1 MNSKRIC
8 HLIGAGEIFDNDFKI
23 ISNRKEDDYLIACD
37 GGLVHLFNHGITPD
51 MIVGDF
57 DSCDY
62 KIREHFKNINT
73 IELPVEKDYTDMHTA
88 ILHGLNLGFSNFNLF
103 GATGGRIDHTI
114 ANIQILSS
122 LSSNNSNGVLYG
134 KDFIM
139 HTISNS
145 SISFD
150 DIHKGTFSVFSLS
163 DTSYGVSESGAKY
176 SIENITLTN
185 TFPLG
190 VSNEFIGK
198 KCTISVENGTLLII
212 VPRI

>member
-1 MNSKRIC
+1 MNNKNIC
-8 HLIGAGEIFDNDFKI
+8 HLIGAGEIFDSDFEI
-23 ISNRKEDDYLIACD
+23 ISNKNKDDFLIACD
-37 GGLVHLFNHGITPD
+37 GGLEHIFNHGLTPD
-51 MIVGDF
+51 LIVGDF
-57 DSCDY
+57 DSCDS
-62 KIREHFKNINT
+62 KIREHFNNIDT

-88 ILHGLNLGFSNFNLF
+88 ILHGMKLGYKNFNLF

-114 ANIQILSS
+114 ANIQILSD
-122 LSSNNSNGVLYG
+122 LSRNNSNVVLYG
-134 KDFIM
+134 KDFVM

-150 DIHKGTFSVFSLS
+150 EKMKGTFSVFSLS
-163 DTSYGVSESGAKY
+163 DNSYGVSETGAKY
-176 SIENITLTN
+176 SIENVNLTN

-190 VSNEFIGK
+190 VSNEFIGI